1 LAEQQIVQDSS
12 PTGFTNHVLRLLSA
26 PEQLVA
32 LGRQNRDRILTDF
45 TIQQM
50 VERYATLYRQLLNER

>member
-1 LAEQQIVQDSS
+1 
-12 PTGFTNHVLRLLSA
+12 LLSA